1 MMEKAHALKWV
12 ELYGANLVG
21 NDKWID
27 MFVSR
32 GKDLETLKLSWLDAA
47 FDDQAM
53 EAMVEFCPN
62 VSRLK
67 LKRCRQLGV
76 ETLEA
81 LCRAQNLRHLSL
93 QLSKEI
99 PEENLV
105 ELVSKVGLQLRTLS
119 LEGFSNAPD
128 EVLAAIHDNC
138 RNLEDPEEQIGSRF
152 ELETLRRPAI
162 ATCYRLPRWK

>member
-1 MMEKAHALKWV
+1 MDYMMEKAHALKWV

-119 LEGFSNAPD
+119 LEGFSKPD
-128 EVLAAIHDNC
+128 HAVIFH
-138 RNLEDPEEQIGSRF
+138 
-152 ELETLRRPAI
+152 
-162 ATCYRLPRWK
+162 